1 MILTSDKIV
10 EKSVKDASMD
20 VLLDMILEDFLNVYS
35 GKMLEQAISEVF
47 IMDSIFDDLLK
58 GVISKE
64 SKFQVNLEKDSQM
77 MLQAFLNNQVIEI
90 PKVDEPIITV
100 KCISQRGEKKRQRQ
114 QQQHIHISIQ
124 DLEIPKELKLPQLDP
139 LFDEYLNSLV
149 EGSVRSF
156 IRNIITSLI
165 LPHQIYKRVMTRSI
179 RKTTYAAI
187 Q

>member
-64 SKFQVNLEKDSQM
+64 SKFQVNLEKDSQI
-77 MLQAFLNNQVIEI
+77 MLQAFLKNYVI
-90 PKVDEPIITV
+90 
-100 KCISQRGEKKRQRQ
+100 
-114 QQQHIHISIQ
+114 
-124 DLEIPKELKLPQLDP
+124 
-139 LFDEYLNSLV
+139 
-149 EGSVRSF
+149 
-156 IRNIITSLI
+156 
-165 LPHQIYKRVMTRSI
+165 
-179 RKTTYAAI
+179 
-187 Q
+187 